1 LSARDKILDTFL
13 VLLREQST
21 VSTRSLAQSTGLSK
35 GTLYHH
41 FKDMN
46 EICVHAH
53 ELSFQKIMDDLP
65 RDLPG
70 SMEKNLLTFSRNFVK
85 VMGDAGEQRVIKYFH
100 LAAENIP
107 DLKSSLQERVIRLRE
122 LVESFLLKGLA
133 QREREVLA
141 DLHLFQ
147 LQGIAMQEHLFEG
160 GKDRELRLKRSVDT
174 LVRLAFV

>member
-1 LSARDKILDTFL
+1 MSARDKILDTFL

-107 DLKSSLQERVIRLRE
+107 GLKSSLQERVIRLGE
-122 LVESFLLKGLA
+122 LVASVLPKGTA
-133 QREREVLA
+133 R
-141 DLHLFQ
+141 
-147 LQGIAMQEHLFEG
+147 
-160 GKDRELRLKRSVDT
+160 
-174 LVRLAFV
+174 